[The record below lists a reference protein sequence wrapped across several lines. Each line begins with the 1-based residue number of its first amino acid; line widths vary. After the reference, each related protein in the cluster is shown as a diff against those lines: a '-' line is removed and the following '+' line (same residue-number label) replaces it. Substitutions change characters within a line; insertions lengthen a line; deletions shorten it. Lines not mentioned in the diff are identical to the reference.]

1 MNFYTKTLM
10 AAVALSALTGTAAAA
25 DVQTM
30 AVKTGAGQDVAITT
44 QEDGS
49 IVVVNGGETLTGANA
64 ANWLQQQGVVLT
76 VSPTGT
82 VLGLDFKNGN
92 GAVTQKPAFV
102 KSAPVVAKKPVVV
115 LPPNEAAT
123 SAEMTRMFDMT
134 TGARLSDKLG
144 DKPVSR

>member
-1 MNFYTKTLM
+1 MNFYIKTLM

-49 IVVVNGGETLTGANA
+49 IVVVNGSETLTGANA
-64 ANWLQQQGVVLT
+64 TNWLQQQGVVLT

-102 KSAPVVAKKPVVV
+102 KSAPVVAKKPFVV

-123 SAEMTRMFDMT
+123 SAEVSHMFNRT
-134 TGARLSDKLG
+134 TGSKLG